1 MAKMNYDAINF
12 KNKDIDKFSKKF
24 GNGDPKKKTDASNT
38 LYVSDKN
45 DPAYIAYADSS
56 DKYKSSVRPQL
67 TGKKSFGKYG
77 SHSIK
82 GKSVKDV
89 PLPEGYKVE
98 GTNQPIAKRVTRG
111 YYPEYVGVRPP
122 YAPGG
127 KEYKKVTKDV
137 YKKPTRPV
145 VVDKEAASKNASKT
159 TPKTTTKT
167 TAKPAPKTAEK
178 STQKLTLSKDA
189 SIAKQQIQLYG
200 AGGKYSKKP

>member
-1 MAKMNYDAINF
+1 MKAKDYF
-12 KNKDIDKFSKKF
+12 SPSSKSTGKKD
-24 GNGDPKKKTDASNT
+24 PPAKKKADAPNT

-45 DPAYIAYADSS
+45 DPAYAAYSDSLQ
-56 DKYKSSVRPQL
+56 KYQSGAKPQL
-67 TGKKSFGKYG
+67 TGKKSFGEYG

-89 PLPEGYKVE
+89 PLPEGYKVP
-98 GTNQPIAKRVTRG
+98 GTNQPVGQRVTKG
-111 YYPEYVGVRPP
+111 YYPQYVGIKPP

-145 VVDKEAASKNASKT
+145 VVDKEAASKTAPKPAAKQTAQKT
-159 TPKTTTKT
+159 TPK
-167 TAKPAPKTAEK
+167 APEK
-178 STQKLTLSKDA
+178 STKKITLSKDA

-200 AGGKYSKKP
+200 PGGKYSGKKP

>member
-1 MAKMNYDAINF
+1 MNYDAIAF
-12 KNKDIDKFSKKF
+12 KNRDIDKFSTKF
-24 GNGDPKKKTDASNT
+24 GNGDPVKKNSTSSNT

-45 DPAYIAYADSS
+45 DPAYIAYADSL

-67 TGKKSFGKYG
+67 TGKKSFGDKG

-82 GKSVKDV
+82 GKYVKDV

-111 YYPEYVGVRPP
+111 YYPEYVGIRPP

-127 KEYKKVTKDV
+127 KDYRKVTKDL
-137 YKKPTRPV
+137 YKEPTRPV
-145 VVDKEAASKNASKT
+145 VVDKEAASKAASKAA
-159 TPKTTTKT
+159 PKPAAKT

-189 SIAKQQIQLYG
+189 SIAKQQIELYG
-200 AGGKYSKKP
+200 AGGRYSKKP